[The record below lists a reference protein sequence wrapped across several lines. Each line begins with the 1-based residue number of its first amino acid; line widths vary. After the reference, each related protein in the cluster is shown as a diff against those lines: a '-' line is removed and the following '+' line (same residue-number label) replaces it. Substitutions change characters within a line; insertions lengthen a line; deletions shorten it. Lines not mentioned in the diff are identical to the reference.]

1 MEALFTMD
9 NVSSLDAPSM
19 MSISKSLL
27 VCRCTLSIVGMMTLA
42 AFHVTVMMEKSGSM
56 PVIMVIITQNY
67 RIPHNFTIKRP
78 FFALNNKITDI
89 RMKRKYA
96 FACIIT
102 ALLALIGSTACDTI
116 DSKALP
122 SYAVRIDLGSYALW
136 NTYGVYGMG
145 DYRIFNREKGIPNN
159 FPYSVTTYTGYGGV
173 LLMMGAEMPMAY
185 DLACPVEMSPSI
197 TLSIDPGNFE
207 AVCPK
212 CRSHYNPLTGDG
224 GPVSGVAINNKVGMT
239 RYRVMPSNGGYII
252 AN

>member
-1 MEALFTMD
+1 
-9 NVSSLDAPSM
+9 
-19 MSISKSLL
+19 
-27 VCRCTLSIVGMMTLA
+27 
-42 AFHVTVMMEKSGSM
+42 
-56 PVIMVIITQNY
+56 
-67 RIPHNFTIKRP
+67 
-78 FFALNNKITDI
+78 
-89 RMKRKYA
+89 MKRKHA

-102 ALLALIGSTACDTI
+102 AVLALIGSTACDTI

-173 LLMMGAEMPMAY
+173 LLMMGAEMPIAY

-212 CRSHYNPLTGDG
+212 CRSRYNPLTGDG